1 MNHPP
6 IRASA
11 DREFRRVAEQER
23 DEARELLQKNVAA
36 KWELLSECQE
46 LHRKLAEARAWSAAW
61 KKAAK
66 FHRQWSDEFLKMGL
80 GIRGQCNALIAEL
93 KSADCERCTAES
105 AARSWRTVA
114 LVTLAVL
121 VGYVVVVGIVA
132 VSL

>member
-6 IRASA
+6 IRANP

-105 AARSWRTVA
+105 DARSWRKVA
-114 LVTLAVL
+114 LTLLVL
-121 VGYVVVVGIVA
+121 CPFIVA
-132 VSL
+132 ILVTVLR

>member
-11 DREFRRVAEQER
+11 DREFRRVAERER
-23 DEARELLQKNVAA
+23 DEARELLQANVEA
-36 KWELLSECQE
+36 KWQLLDECQE
-46 LHRKLAEARAWSAAW
+46 LHRKLAEARKWSRRW
-61 KKAAK
+61 KECAK
-66 FHRQWSDEFLKMGL
+66 HHRFWARWYRTQY
-80 GIRGQCNALIAEL
+80 RGYA
-93 KSADCERCTAES
+93 SAVKTLHHWHTSAES

-132 VSL
+132 VLQ

>member
-11 DREFRRVAEQER
+11 DREFRRVAERER
-23 DEARELLQKNVAA
+23 DEARELLQANVDA
-36 KWELLSECQE
+36 KWRLLSECQE
-46 LHRKLAEARAWSAAW
+46 LHRKLAEAEKLARTGWTYAVQIQRECLA
-61 KKAAK
+61 
-66 FHRQWSDEFLKMGL
+66 
-80 GIRGQCNALIAEL
+80 
-93 KSADCERCTAES
+93 AES
-105 AARSWRTVA
+105 AARFWRTVA

>member
-6 IRASA
+6 IRANP

-46 LHRKLAEARAWSAAW
+46 LHRKLAEARADEARAW
-61 KKAAK
+61 IVALRL
-66 FHRQWSDEFLKMGL
+66 FGL
-80 GIRGQCNALIAEL
+80 LH
-93 KSADCERCTAES
+93 TAES
-105 AARSWRTVA
+105 AAHSWRTLA
-114 LVTLAVL
+114 LTLLAVL

-132 VSL
+132 VLQ